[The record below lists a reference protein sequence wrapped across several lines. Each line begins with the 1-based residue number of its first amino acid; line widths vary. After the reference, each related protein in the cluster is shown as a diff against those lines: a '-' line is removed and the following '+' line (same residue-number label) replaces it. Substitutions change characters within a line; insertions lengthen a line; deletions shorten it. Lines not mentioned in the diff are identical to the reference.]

1 MEEFIKYIDLEKG
14 YSLHTQ
20 QNYRSDLVQFFQ
32 FLDKAGQFSP
42 DSSIDCGIDATLIR
56 RYLSFLHQEKLKKS
70 SIGRKIATLKSFFK
84 FMIKKDYIR
93 KNPLEFIRTPKKEQ
107 YIPVCMTL
115 DEVHAV
121 LESSHQSLSGK
132 NSLRD
137 QAILELLYSSG
148 IRREELIGMNRE
160 DIDFDRGIIKIRGK
174 GKKERIVP
182 VGKYA
187 LTRMIDY
194 EDKERVPPSLPIV
207 EGGGSASPFF
217 TGNKGNRLHP
227 RTLARVVDRVVRQS
241 GINRKV
247 SPHVFRHTF
256 ATHLLDEGA
265 DLRAIQEMLGHES
278 LSTTQRYTS
287 VSIAKLMKT
296 YDAAHPRSR
305 REEKKIE

>member
-1 MEEFIKYIDLEKG
+1 MEEFIRYIDLEKG
-14 YSLHTQ
+14 YSPHTQ
-20 QNYRSDLVQFFQ
+20 QNYRSDLAQFFQ
-32 FLDKAGQFSP
+32 FLDEAGQTSP
-42 DSSIDCGIDATLIR
+42 DSSLHCDIDATSIR
-56 RYLSFLHQEKLKKS
+56 RYLSLLHQEKLKKS

-84 FMIKKDYIR
+84 FLLKKDYIR
-93 KNPLEFIRTPKKEQ
+93 KNPLEFIQTPKKEQ
-107 YIPVCMTL
+107 YIPVCMTI

-121 LESSHQSLSGK
+121 LECSLSGK
-132 NSLRD
+132 NRLRD

-174 GKKERIVP
+174 GKKERMVP

-187 LTRMIDY
+187 LKRMIDY
-194 EDKERVPPSLPIV
+194 ENKERIPPPLPV
-207 EGGGSASPFF
+207 TEGERPSPFF
-217 TGNKGNRLHP
+217 TGNRGQRLRP
-227 RTLARVVDRVVRQS
+227 RTMGCVVDRVVRQS
-241 GINRKV
+241 GINRKA

-256 ATHLLDEGA
+256 ATHLLDGGA

-296 YDAAHPRSR
+296 YDEAHPRSR
-305 REEKKIE
+305 REEKKME

>member
-160 DIDFDRGIIKIRGK
+160 DIDFDR
-174 GKKERIVP
+174 E
-182 VGKYA
+182 
-187 LTRMIDY
+187 
-194 EDKERVPPSLPIV
+194 
-207 EGGGSASPFF
+207 
-217 TGNKGNRLHP
+217 
-227 RTLARVVDRVVRQS
+227 
-241 GINRKV
+241 
-247 SPHVFRHTF
+247 
-256 ATHLLDEGA
+256 
-265 DLRAIQEMLGHES
+265 
-278 LSTTQRYTS
+278 
-287 VSIAKLMKT
+287 
-296 YDAAHPRSR
+296 
-305 REEKKIE
+305 